1 MSTQVHNFIQMIRWS
16 QTVQLPDDIDTNLKL
31 KLKLKRLDIKQTVA
45 QLSNLEDC
53 HQYQNPSGI

>member
-1 MSTQVHNFIQMIRWS
+1 MIRWS
-16 QTVQLPDDIDTNLKL
+16 QTVQLPDDIDTNL